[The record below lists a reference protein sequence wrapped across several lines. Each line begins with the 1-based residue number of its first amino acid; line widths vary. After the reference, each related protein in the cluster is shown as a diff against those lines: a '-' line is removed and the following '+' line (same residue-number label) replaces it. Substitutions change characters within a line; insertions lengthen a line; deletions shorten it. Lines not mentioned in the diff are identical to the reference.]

1 MTSVK
6 RILLVEDEVD
16 LRTNLAELLEIEKY
30 TVFPAEN
37 GQQALDL
44 LGKFDIDLII
54 SDILMPEINGY
65 ELLQKIRANLNYVN
79 LPLIFL
85 SAKVSKKE
93 IRRGMEDGADDY
105 LTKPINAIELF
116 NAVKTVFNKK
126 DKREAWANQRVA
138 SVVNEERNVRYH
150 ELRTPLFGVLSILE
164 LLHED
169 LLSADAMPREL
180 QLDWIEKAFFAAKR
194 LNKSLIKLIL
204 FQEHSSLGSPQKKKL
219 SLFETLHDL
228 RDSSEVLPEFS
239 IRWSDC
245 IVEFDPVLLNFLI
258 RELLENAGKFGVSTE
273 PISVIGEKNK
283 FSFKNK
289 QQLFDHPYILCIR
302 PFFQHNR
309 AYLEQQGLGLG
320 LFLAQHY
327 CTLNGAVLQAEV
339 DANLDFVVTVTF

>member
-30 TVFPAEN
+30 SVVTAEN

-44 LGKFDIDLII
+44 LEKFDIDLII
-54 SDILMPEINGY
+54 SDILMPEINGL
-65 ELLQKIRANLNYVN
+65 ELLHKIRSNVNYANL
-79 LPLIFL
+79 PFIFL
-85 SAKVSKKE
+85 SAKVSKEE
-93 IRRGMEDGADDY
+93 IRKGMEDGADDY
-105 LTKPINAIELF
+105 LTKPIKAIELF

-138 SVVNEERNVRYH
+138 VVVNEDRNIRYH

-164 LLHED
+164 LLHQN
-169 LLSADAMPREL
+169 LLSADPMTREL
-180 QLDWIEKAFFAAKR
+180 ELDWIEKAFFAAKR
-194 LNKSLIKLIL
+194 LNRSLIKLTL
-204 FQEHSSLGSPQKKKL
+204 FQEHSSLGSSQKKKL

-228 RDSSEVLPEFS
+228 RDSSETLPEFN

-245 IVEFDPVLLNFLI
+245 IVEFDPVLWNFLI

-273 PISVIGEKNK
+273 PISVVGEKDK
-283 FSFKNK
+283 FLFKNK
-289 QQLFDHPYILCIR
+289 QQLFDQPYILCIR
-302 PFFQHNR
+302 PFFQYNR

-320 LFLAQHY
+320 LFLAQYY
-327 CTLNGAVLQAEV
+327 CTLHGAILQAEV
-339 DANLDFVVTVTF
+339 DANLDFVVTVTY